1 MQFSDFLDQSGY
13 TDFVESA
20 PVPPHYVVFGYKQ
33 GICVYTGDSKHEAE
47 QAGATVTERVLNP
60 EYIPYQNQKVLL
72 RCAAVT
78 LWQEA
83 LFKEHSDLP
92 LAVLNIIYNRA
103 YDASHH
109 EGYDQTASE
118 FSDGC
123 DYVREILGAMTK
135 T

>member
-13 TDFVESA
+13 TDFVEST
-20 PVPPHYVVFGYKQ
+20 PVPSHYVVFGYKQ

-60 EYIPYQNQKVLL
+60 EYLPYQNQKVLL
-72 RCAAVT
+72 RRAAET

-83 LFKEHSDLP
+83 LFKENSDLP
-92 LAVLNIIYNRA
+92 LTVLNIIYDRA
-103 YDASHH
+103 YDTSHH

-135 T
+135 K